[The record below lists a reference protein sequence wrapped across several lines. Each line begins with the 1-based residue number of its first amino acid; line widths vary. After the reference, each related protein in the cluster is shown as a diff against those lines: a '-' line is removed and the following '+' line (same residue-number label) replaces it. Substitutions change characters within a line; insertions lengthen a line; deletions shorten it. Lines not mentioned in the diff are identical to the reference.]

1 MRKIRKGFGENSPT
15 QCDKDRVYPVFI
27 TIEYSNNYNIRK
39 IRVITYNKLQIL
51 FSKGGR
57 YMSDEKSNSLS
68 ISFRVDSGIIEH
80 NNRSVIAKNVD
91 PARISDNITYT
102 QVDIKE
108 FYQQIFGE
116 ALAEYNAKQKRAD
129 KRISDYYEHIKK
141 SKKEK
146 PFYEIIVEFGDVHTC
161 GKSSGNWETAKR
173 MLDEYMKNFEERNP
187 NLRVFNAVM
196 HLDEAT
202 PHLHIDFVPVA
213 HKTVRGL
220 PLKNSMS
227 GALREQ
233 GFSSSNRFQN
243 EWVAWEQREQEEM
256 TKILLAHNFKRDVKN
271 DKHAY
276 LTVDEYK
283 KIEGK
288 KQEIRKLNAQI
299 NELKKKNSTELTAE
313 ETALINNQNDFLR
326 SEILKRDEKI
336 TSLSRKATTAFIP
349 IEVYSED
356 KLQFVAEELKK
367 RGIPFSEDLTT
378 LHIPEYAKATAEEIL
393 SRYMPQKFG
402 VRERLRLDIDRL
414 VYLSSDFDHLVYKL
428 LESGYNV
435 KRGKYIAVKPS
446 YSERFIRLKSLG
458 NPYLPYVL
466 EQRIL
471 DRNHFITAVQE
482 KRKNSNPVASE
493 FHTTVLGIITEVKQF
508 RLMPKKKNT
517 YTFDNDYN
525 ISLVA
530 QQLRTLDDFGLSSRE
545 QIYEKAE
552 ELKAD
557 SSNEAK
563 ENLQRIRELI
573 KVYEDIVEG
582 NYIDNLIKAQ
592 KEEQKKSHK
601 R

>member
-1 MRKIRKGFGENSPT
+1 
-15 QCDKDRVYPVFI
+15 
-27 TIEYSNNYNIRK
+27 
-39 IRVITYNKLQIL
+39 
-51 FSKGGR
+51 
-57 YMSDEKSNSLS
+57 MSDKKSNALS
-68 ISFRVDSGIIEH
+68 ISFRVDSGVIEH

-91 PARISDNITYT
+91 PARISDNIIYKQT
-102 QVDIKE
+102 DIKK
-108 FYQQIFGE
+108 FYDEIFGE
-116 ALAEYNAKQKRAD
+116 ALAGYNAKQKRAD
-129 KRISDYYEHIKK
+129 KRITDYYEHIKK

-161 GKSSGNWETAKR
+161 GKASGNWETAKQ
-173 MLDEYMKNFEERNP
+173 MLDEYMKTFEERNP

-213 HKTVRGL
+213 HKAVRGL

-227 GALREQ
+227 SALREQ
-233 GFSSSNRFQN
+233 GFSSANRFQN
-243 EWVAWEQREQEEM
+243 EWVAWEQQEQEEM

-299 NELKKKNSTELTAE
+299 NELKKKNPTELTAE
-313 ETALINNQNDFLR
+313 ETALINNQNNFLR
-326 SEILKRDEKI
+326 SEILKRDKKI
-336 TSLSRKATTAFIP
+336 SSLSRKATAAFVP

-356 KLQFVAEELKK
+356 KLQFVSAELKK

-378 LHIPEYAKATAEEIL
+378 LHIPEYAKQTVNEIM
-393 SRYMPQKFG
+393 SRYQPQ
-402 VRERLRLDIDRL
+402 RLGIRDRIRLDIDRL
-414 VYLSSDFDHLVYKL
+414 IYNSDDYYNLFYKL
-428 LESGYNV
+428 IECGYDI
-435 KRGKYIAVKPS
+435 KHGKYVAVKPP
-446 YSERFIRLKSLG
+446 YAERFVRLKSLG
-458 NPYLPYVL
+458 NEYLPQVL
-466 EQRIL
+466 EQRISR
-471 DRNHFITAVQE
+471 RNEFISEIRE
-482 KRKNSNPVASE
+482 KNKAANRAEKNIYGTIYHIAAAIKE
-493 FHTTVLGIITEVKQF
+493 F
-508 RLMPKKKNT
+508 RLEPKKQDETKV
-517 YTFDNDYN
+517 YTFRNDKN
-525 ISLVA
+525 IERLSR
-530 QQLRTLDDFGLSSRE
+530 QLLTLSEFGLSSRE

-557 SSNEAK
+557 GSNEAK
-563 ENLQRIRELI
+563 AGLQRVRELI
-573 KVYEDIVEG
+573 KVYEEIVEG